1 MLENFVGY
9 STVQYATSELL
20 QDFIF
25 MQIKLISKK
34 GFALTVASFWK
45 RELLELKNGIFNQFE
60 SAKHITSCTSRG
72 IIENRSTERI
82 KVKNIKIYL
91 HSEKDEWFWRII
103 FCELVRL
110 LVRV

>member
-1 MLENFVGY
+1 
-9 STVQYATSELL
+9 
-20 QDFIF
+20 
-25 MQIKLISKK
+25 MQIKLIFKK
-34 GFALTVASFWK
+34 GFALTVVSFWK

-60 SAKHITSCTSRG
+60 SAKHNVMYSRG

>member
-1 MLENFVGY
+1 MQLTEEIEHKEKKTKSGIEIWPKTIGFMLENFVGY

-60 SAKHITSCTSRG
+60 IAKHNVMYKSRNNG
-72 IIENRSTERI
+72 KQIHR
-82 KVKNIKIYL
+82 KN
-91 HSEKDEWFWRII
+91 
-103 FCELVRL
+103 
-110 LVRV
+110 

>member
-20 QDFIF
+20 QVFIF

-45 RELLELKNGIFNQFE
+45 RALLELKNGIFNQFE
-60 SAKHITSCTSRG
+60 IAKHNVMYKSRNNG
-72 IIENRSTERI
+72 KQIHR
-82 KVKNIKIYL
+82 KN
-91 HSEKDEWFWRII
+91 
-103 FCELVRL
+103 
-110 LVRV
+110 

>member
-20 QDFIF
+20 QAFIF

-34 GFALTVASFWK
+34 GFGLTVASFWK

-60 SAKHITSCTSRG
+60 STKHNVMYKSR
-72 IIENRSTERI
+72 N
-82 KVKNIKIYL
+82 N
-91 HSEKDEWFWRII
+91 
-103 FCELVRL
+103 
-110 LVRV
+110 